1 MRLAKRECGMP
12 KKKCR
17 IEKDNE
23 RIVQKMHDAG
33 SNEASGER

>member
-1 MRLAKRECGMP
+1 VRLAEIECGMP

-23 RIVQKMHDAG
+23 RIVQKMHNAG